1 MPEAVIKTVT
11 GGPDLDILRE
21 MFREYGSDVSRS
33 YCLNGFDD
41 EVARLPGAYGPPH
54 GGLLLLTA
62 EGGQPAGMV
71 GVRPLGDGIAE
82 MKRLFVRPAW
92 QKRGYGRLLT
102 LAAIGHA
109 RESGFARLR
118 LDTLGHMK
126 AARALYAD
134 LGFVDIPPYHDDA
147 APGMSFME
155 LAL

>member
-62 EGGQPAGMV
+62 DDGRAAGMV
-71 GVRPLGDGIAE
+71 GVRSLGDGIAE

-92 QKRGYGRLLT
+92 QGRGYGRRLT
-102 LAAIGHA
+102 LAAIAHA
-109 RESGFARLR
+109 RECGFSCLR
-118 LDTLGHMK
+118 LDTLEHMQ

>member
-1 MPEAVIKTVT
+1 MSTDT
-11 GGPDLDILRE
+11 LRD
-21 MFREYGSDVSRS
+21 R
-33 YCLNGFDD
+33 
-41 EVARLPGAYGPPH
+41 
-54 GGLLLLTA
+54 
-62 EGGQPAGMV
+62 
-71 GVRPLGDGIAE
+71 
-82 MKRLFVRPAW
+82 FVRVTTDLLDTDPRVA
-92 QKRGYGRLLT
+92 LT